1 MNLFDVRVFAKLV
14 GNFCHWNIQALSTVC
29 DRNRS
34 STYIPLLI
42 FAFYFN
48 GNGKFL
54 FLQITELFD
63 IAYQAIFDCK
73 NSTKLSA

>member
-42 FAFYFN
+42 LDFISMEMASFCF
-48 GNGKFL
+48 
-54 FLQITELFD
+54 
-63 IAYQAIFDCK
+63 CR
-73 NSTKLSA
+73 